1 LTSWN
6 VLEFKG
12 PSVSARVGDIDL
24 LLEVGLGIERR
35 LNEQRRRQGQ
45 LQIAR
50 SEVSFWYLAN
60 RLGRRLRGELAGI
73 MGRLDA
79 LGPGLWRSLTWQRP
93 VYLVSGTDVLVDS
106 DSLPLHI
113 LGQGTVSAQRQVAKY
128 LAGRPALWQQY
139 AGWLATLHPDLWEEI
154 RDMGTTRGK
163 KFGFHLQP
171 VIAEVGL
178 KNVIE
183 EVGLKNVIEEV
194 GAARVI
200 AEMGLKNVIE
210 EVGAE
215 RVIAEMGLPWL
226 LSKMTTGQRRELKRL
241 LEQ

>member
-1 LTSWN
+1 MHRSPHTS
-6 VLEFKG
+6 
-12 PSVSARVGDIDL
+12 P
-24 LLEVGLGIERR
+24 
-35 LNEQRRRQGQ
+35 
-45 LQIAR
+45 
-50 SEVSFWYLAN
+50 
-60 RLGRRLRGELAGI
+60 
-73 MGRLDA
+73 
-79 LGPGLWRSLTWQRP
+79 
-93 VYLVSGTDVLVDS
+93 
-106 DSLPLHI
+106 
-113 LGQGTVSAQRQVAKY
+113 QRQVAKY

-139 AGWLATLHPDLWEEI
+139 AGWLATLHPELWEEI

-163 KFGFHLQP
+163 KSGFHLQP

-183 EVGLKNVIEEV
+183 EV
-194 GAARVI
+194 
-200 AEMGLKNVIE
+200 GLKNVIE